1 LEIIKDIQKGSS
13 TSYFDSD
20 TVSSEGADF
29 RATILDTNS
38 FTPVSEALC
47 SNNNYDLSFGMRFFP
62 VETGANHTHTHQHD
76 FAVALPPRKA
86 TNEDEDSTAEDQCE
100 VDIDGEDPKQ
110 LRVNYEPEPWDVASK
125 QRSDWEKRDSV
136 PSFLTRSLSDTML
149 PFVLQLCGR
158 GEKYFDY
165 VGNRRLRILIAC
177 RLSSYM
183 HAKHRFER
191 SSVLSQVVRA
201 VYDSGGRFLRQD
213 KDTGRWFVVT
223 GMGVIRKVCHV
234 INYSWSRSTNNEKGL
249 TLDEKIQ
256 ATQDHLVFTV
266 LRRRR
271 SGVVVV
277 NME

>member
-1 LEIIKDIQKGSS
+1 
-13 TSYFDSD
+13 
-20 TVSSEGADF
+20 
-29 RATILDTNS
+29 
-38 FTPVSEALC
+38 
-47 SNNNYDLSFGMRFFP
+47 
-62 VETGANHTHTHQHD
+62 
-76 FAVALPPRKA
+76 
-86 TNEDEDSTAEDQCE
+86 
-100 VDIDGEDPKQ
+100 
-110 LRVNYEPEPWDVASK
+110 
-125 QRSDWEKRDSV
+125 
-136 PSFLTRSLSDTML
+136 
-149 PFVLQLCGR
+149 
-158 GEKYFDY
+158 
-165 VGNRRLRILIAC
+165 
-177 RLSSYM
+177 M